1 MCCPQLIMVRFTIL
15 QLYDGTKAISI
26 LRNIHTSCLDISK
39 VSSMKYNILVSWAVA
54 VSQPRNHQG
63 KQPVSV
69 LYCIA
74 SVFFG

>member
-1 MCCPQLIMVRFTIL
+1 MVRFTI

-39 VSSMKYNILVSWAVA
+39 VSSMKYNTLVSWAVA
-54 VSQPRNHQG
+54 VTQPRHQG

-69 LYCIA
+69 LYCVA